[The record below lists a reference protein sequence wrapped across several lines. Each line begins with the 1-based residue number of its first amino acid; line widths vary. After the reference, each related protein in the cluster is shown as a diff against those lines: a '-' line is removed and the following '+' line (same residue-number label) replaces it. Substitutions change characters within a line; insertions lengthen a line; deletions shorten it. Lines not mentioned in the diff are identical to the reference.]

1 MGKNKIK
8 IEKIESFKTRTTTL
22 YKRRKGLIKNAMEL
36 SLLCDTEVFLAVVDK
51 DREKI
56 SYFSTSQNI
65 NDFFSNYLSKPI
77 NKCEIFGIN
86 DVSLFYNKK

>member
-1 MGKNKIK
+1 
-8 IEKIESFKTRTTTL
+8 
-22 YKRRKGLIKNAMEL
+22 MEL

-86 DVSLFYNKK
+86 DVSLFYNKKIV